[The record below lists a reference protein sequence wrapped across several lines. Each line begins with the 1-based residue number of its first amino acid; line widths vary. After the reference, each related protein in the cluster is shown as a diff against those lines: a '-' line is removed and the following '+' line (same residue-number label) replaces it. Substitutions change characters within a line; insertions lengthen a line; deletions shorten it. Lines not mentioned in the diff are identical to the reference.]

1 MISWREKTDFEVYEK
16 KKKNNLGTCGEK
28 TSNPR
33 SYEGGS
39 NIIFVFQNHPWRST
53 HERNFPMRLSQ
64 AVASSLNVQSDFLSH
79 GLHIF
84 GCGGPTVKDLS
95 SWILVLKDVLESIL
109 HGYWGTTL
117 MDWWVYQPCQRALTQ
132 FNLHFPSSWAAF
144 IFLPYWILETIGVG
158 RPSSYI
164 SNKKQ
169 LSRLLYFIPSLLLPS
184 LSHSA
189 RCINAN
195 WW

>member
-1 MISWREKTDFEVYEK
+1 MISWRENTDFEVYEK
-16 KKKNNLGTCGEK
+16 KQNLGTWGEK
-28 TSNPR
+28 TSDPR

-39 NIIFVFQNHPWRST
+39 NIIFVLQNHPWRST
-53 HERNFPMRLSQ
+53 HEGNFPVRLSQ
-64 AVASSLNVQSDFLSH
+64 AVASSLNIQSDFLSH

-144 IFLPYWILETIGVG
+144 IFLPYWVLETIRVG
-158 RPSSYI
+158 RPI
-164 SNKKQ
+164 
-169 LSRLLYFIPSLLLPS
+169 RLLMGI
-184 LSHSA
+184 
-189 RCINAN
+189 
-195 WW
+195 